1 MLLNMHK
8 ALFDDLA
15 LGGDLYAKQLSI
27 GPHIVVLQRDA
38 MPDHVPLMSPA
49 SPPLQQVPTPL

>member
-1 MLLNMHK
+1 MHK

-27 GPHIVVLQRDA
+27 GPHIMLLQGDA

-49 SPPLQQVPTPL
+49 SPPLPQVLTPL

>member
-1 MLLNMHK
+1 MFLDMHK

-49 SPPLQQVPTPL
+49 SPPLPQVLTPL